1 MHSTKSDLFKLKI
14 LIGITTKNRA
24 QILPKAIDS
33 ALSQTYK
40 NKEVWVF
47 NDASTDDTY
56 LLENKYPQV
65 NWITSSESK
74 GLMYAR
80 NLFMNQAGFELF
92 CSLDDD
98 AWFLKQDS
106 LSKAIHFFENDSQ
119 IAAIGFDMLDKQNSL
134 PSTINQHVSFTNS
147 YIGCGHVVRCS
158 AARQVGLYTLAP
170 GYYGS
175 EEKDLCLRLIDSNYL
190 ILKYIGE
197 YIWHDKTSIERD
209 LQLQHRSGVCN
220 DLVFAYRRTPL
231 LYLIPAISSKIIK
244 QFLFAFTYKKN
255 RLGGSTAGGVY
266 DFFVWLLTAKTLRK
280 AVSAKGFNKYQ
291 SYKNNGQIYMG
302 STSI

>member
-134 PSTINQHVSFTNS
+134 PSTINQHASFTNS

>member
-1 MHSTKSDLFKLKI
+1 MKI

-33 ALSQTYK
+33 ALSQDYQ

-47 NDASTDDTY
+47 DDASTDDTS
-56 LLENKYPQV
+56 LLQNQYPQV
-65 NWITSSESK
+65 NWITSAESK

-80 NLFMNQAGFELF
+80 NLFMDQEGFELF

-98 AWFLKQDS
+98 AWFLKSDS
-106 LSKAIHFFENDSQ
+106 LSKVIHFFENDSR
-119 IAAIGFDMLDKQNSL
+119 IAAIGFDMLDKQNGL
-134 PSTINQHVSFTNS
+134 PSVIKQTVSLTNS
-147 YIGCGHVVRCS
+147 YIGCGHVIHCS
-158 AARQVGLYTLAP
+158 AARQVGFYTLAP

-190 ILKYIGE
+190 ILKYTGE
-197 YIWHDKTSIERD
+197 YVWHDKTNIERD

-220 DLVFAYRRTPL
+220 DLVFAYRRTPI
-231 LYLIPAISSKIIK
+231 LYLFPALFSKIIK

-255 RLGGSTAGGVY
+255 RLGGSTAKGVY
-266 DFFVWLLTAKTLRK
+266 DFFAWLLTKKTLRK
-280 AVSAKGFNKYQ
+280 AVSVKGFKKYQ
-291 SYKNNGQIYMG
+291 SYKNHGQIYMG
-302 STSI
+302 STFI